1 MAKSE
6 NTDLKPHAVLDESS
20 RYQKA
25 KKIHL
30 LTEKFGLHK
39 KGTLLEVGTGSGFIA
54 AYFTKIFS
62 EVNSVDVNDQRQ
74 TIENIRFK
82 KIEGTKLPFKKE
94 YFDLVITNHVIEH
107 VGNYENQIDH
117 LKEISR
123 VLKNDGMLYLAVPNR
138 WRLIEPHYKLPLLSW
153 LPRSLSDLYVR
164 LSGEGDF
171 YDCFPLSRSAAFS
184 ILKETGFEV
193 KEATLEAIQIY
204 AKIESQHPII
214 KFVTS
219 LLPSWI
225 YIPLMPWMP
234 TLIFVCKKNL
244 RF

>member
-6 NTDLKPHAVLDESS
+6 NRTLKPHAILEESS

-30 LTEKFGLHK
+30 LVEKFGLQK

-62 EVNSVDVNDQRQ
+62 KVNSVDVNDQRQ
-74 TIENIRFK
+74 TSENIHFK
-82 KIEGTKLPFKKE
+82 KIEGTKLPFEDKF
-94 YFDLVITNHVIEH
+94 FDLVITNHVIEH
-107 VGNYENQIDH
+107 VGDYENQINH

-123 VLKNDGMLYLAVPNR
+123 VLKKDGILYLAVPNR

-164 LSGEGDF
+164 LSGKGNF
-171 YDCFPLSRSAAFS
+171 YDCFPLSRSAAFL
-184 ILKETGFEV
+184 ILKKTGFV
-193 KEATLEAIQIY
+193 IKEATLEAIQIY
-204 AKIESQHPII
+204 AEIEAQHPII
-214 KFVTS
+214 KLIVS
-219 LLPSWI
+219 LLPPWV
-225 YIPLMPWMP
+225 YTPLMPWMP
-234 TLIFVCKKNL
+234 TLIFVCKKSL
-244 RF
+244 